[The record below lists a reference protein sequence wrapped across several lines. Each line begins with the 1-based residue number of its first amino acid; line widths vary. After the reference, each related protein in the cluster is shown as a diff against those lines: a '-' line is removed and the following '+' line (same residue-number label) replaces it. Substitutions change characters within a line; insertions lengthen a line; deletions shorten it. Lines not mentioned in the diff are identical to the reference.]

1 MTDWLLSHEPLLRLT
16 VLLTGLLGLGLLE
29 RTWPQRRR
37 LPYWPRWAENLG
49 LALVATLALRLAVPV
64 AALDIALWAEQ
75 AGFGLLRWREFPNV
89 IALPL
94 TIVLLDAAIYW
105 QHRAMHRFH
114 WLWRIHRVHH
124 SDTGFDV
131 SLALRFHP
139 FEIVLSMLYKLV
151 VIALLGA
158 APLAV
163 VGYESALL
171 GFALWTHANLA
182 LPAGVDRRLR
192 WLIVTPE
199 MHRVHHSVERAET
212 DANYGN
218 ILSLWDRLFAS
229 YKAAPRLPS
238 NQMPIGLALF
248 REPRA
253 QRLTALLEQPFR

>member
-1 MTDWLLSHEPLLRLT
+1 MTAWLLSHEPLLRLT
-16 VLLTGLLGLGLLE
+16 VLLAGLLGLGLLE
-29 RTWPQRRR
+29 RIWPQRLH

-64 AALDIALWAEQ
+64 AALDIALWADQ
-75 AGFGLLRWREFPNV
+75 AGFGLLRWREWPNA
-89 IALPL
+89 ITLPL

-158 APLAV
+158 PPLAV

-182 LPAGVDRRLR
+182 LPERVDRRLR

-238 NQMPIGLALF
+238 GQMPIGLAQF
-248 REPRA
+248 REPSA
-253 QRLTALLEQPFR
+253 QRLTALLEQPFK

>member
-1 MTDWLLSHEPLLRLT
+1 MPDWLLTHEPLLRLS
-16 VLLTGLLGLGLLE
+16 VLLGGLLGLGLLE
-29 RTWPQRRR
+29 RLWPWRGR
-37 LPYWPRWAENLG
+37 LRYWPRWGENLG
-49 LALVATLALRLAVPV
+49 LALVSTLALRLAVPV
-64 AALDIALWAEQ
+64 AAVDVALWAEQ
-75 AGFGLLRWREFPNV
+75 AGFGLLRSIELQIA

-94 TIVLLDAAIYW
+94 AIGLLDAAIYW

-114 WLWRIHRVHH
+114 WLWRVHRVHH

-139 FEIVLSMLYKLV
+139 FEIVLSMLYKLT

-182 LPAGVDRRLR
+182 VPVGVDRALR

-199 MHRVHHSVERAET
+199 MHRVHHSIERDET
-212 DANYGN
+212 DSNYGN

-229 YKAAPRLPS
+229 YRAKPRQPS
-238 NQMPIGLALF
+238 EQMPIGLAEF

-253 QRLTALLEQPFR
+253 QRLGALLEQPFR